1 LKKFGNKLLLRYL
14 FFGGLTTS
22 ISFLL
27 YSILIL
33 FLDYIKAY
41 SISYFFGIF
50 LSYIFNMKHVFY
62 EKLTLVDATKY
73 FFIYVGNYLICA
85 FLLKFCVE
93 KLQINEGWGPL
104 FVIPISVFITF
115 ILIKTILAKKKHDN
129 YNN

>member
-1 LKKFGNKLLLRYL
+1 
-14 FFGGLTTS
+14 
-22 ISFLL
+22 
-27 YSILIL
+27 
-33 FLDYIKAY
+33 
-41 SISYFFGIF
+41 
-50 LSYIFNMKHVFY
+50 MKHVFY

-115 ILIKTILAKKKHDN
+115 ILIKTILAKKNHDN